1 MPLHRIVIV
10 GGGFAGL
17 NAARALRGAD
27 VDLTLV
33 DRRNFHL
40 FQPLLYQVATGG
52 LSPGNIAAPLRAI
65 LKRQRNC
72 RVLLG
77 DVVDFDLA
85 GRKVILADG
94 HLGYD
99 SLIVAAGAR
108 TSYFGQDQW
117 EARAPGLK
125 SIEDA
130 LEIRRRVLTAFE
142 QAERETDAARQR
154 ALLTFV
160 IVGGGPTG
168 VELAGTLA
176 EIAAHTLRREF
187 RRIHPRDARIVL
199 VDLAPR
205 VLGAFPEDLSHEAE
219 SKLRQKGVEV
229 RLGVKV
235 QGVDNGGITLQVG
248 ATTELIAAE
257 TVLWAA
263 GVQGSPLGT
272 TLARAAGC
280 EPDRAGRVIVQPDLT
295 LPEHPDVFVIG
306 DLAHCPDAREGA
318 TQGKPLPGVAPVA
331 IQQGTYVAR
340 LIVGR
345 LKGRPLPLPFR
356 YFDYGNMATIGR
368 SAAVA
373 QLGGWKFRGLVA
385 WLLWL
390 FVHLMQIVRFE
401 NRVLV
406 LWQWAWNYFT
416 FSRSARLITEVGRE
430 KAAARRNA
438 TER

>member
-17 NAARALRGAD
+17 NAARALRRAD
-27 VDLTLV
+27 VDVTLV

-77 DVVDFDLA
+77 DVVDFDVA
-85 GRKVILADG
+85 ERKVILNDG
-94 HLGYD
+94 QLGYD
-99 SLIVAAGAR
+99 SLIIAAGSR
-108 TSYFGQDQW
+108 TSYFGRDQW
-117 EARAPGLK
+117 AAQAPGLK

-130 LEIRRRVLTAFE
+130 LDIRRRVLTAFE
-142 QAERETDAARQR
+142 QAEREIDPARQR

-160 IVGGGPTG
+160 IVGAGPTG

-187 RRIHPRDARIVL
+187 RRIQPRDARILL

-205 VLGAFPEDLSHEAE
+205 VLGAFPEDLSRDAE
-219 SKLRQKGVEV
+219 YRLRDKRVEV

-235 QGVDNGGITLQVG
+235 LNVDDGAITLQVG
-248 ATTELIAAE
+248 AATESIAAH

-263 GVQGSPLGT
+263 GVQGSPLG
-272 TLARAAGC
+272 AIVAEAAGC

-295 LPEHPDVFVIG
+295 LPQHPEVFVIG
-306 DLAHCPDAREGA
+306 DLAHCPDSRAGD
-318 TQGKPLPGVAPVA
+318 THGKPLPGVAPVA
-331 IQQGTYVAR
+331 MQQGEYVAR

-345 LKGRPLPLPFR
+345 LKGKAPPAPFR
-356 YFDYGNMATIGR
+356 YHDYGSMATIGR

-373 QLGGWKFRGLVA
+373 QLGRWKFRGFIA

-390 FVHLMQIVRFE
+390 FVHLIQIVRFE

-416 FSRSARLITEVGRE
+416 FSRSARLITEVERE
-430 KAAARRNA
+430 KTAAR
-438 TER
+438 EGS